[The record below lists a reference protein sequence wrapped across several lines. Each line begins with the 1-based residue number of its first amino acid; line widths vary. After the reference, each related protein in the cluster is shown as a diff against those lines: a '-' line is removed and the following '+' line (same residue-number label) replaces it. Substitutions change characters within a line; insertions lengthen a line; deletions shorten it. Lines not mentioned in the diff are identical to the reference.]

1 VTPATLALAALT
13 LAAGGGVM
21 TDVSGQQ
28 GWKDYKAAWELAGS
42 ATSAAPLDRLLQQV
56 QPFEDCL
63 GSLVDA
69 PLKADL
75 AALVRTR
82 AAHRKTAVAPPRGEP
97 PGPDYAAE
105 LLESTEELERSLRV
119 IERLRQL
126 GWKDPWIETGLARHA
141 AFVMEVVGD
150 QADRLEL
157 DQGRATAQVL
167 GARALLARARP
178 SLTRRPK

>member
-1 VTPATLALAALT
+1 
-13 LAAGGGVM
+13 M
-21 TDVSGQQ
+21 TDPTRQQ
-28 GWKDYKAAWELAGS
+28 GWLDYKAAWELAGN
-42 ATSAAPLDRLLQQV
+42 ATSGGPLYRLIQQV

-82 AAHRKTAVAPPRGEP
+82 AEHRYTAVAPARDEP

-105 LLESTEELERSLRV
+105 LRESMADLERALRV
-119 IERLRQL
+119 IERLRLL

-141 AFVMEVVGD
+141 AYVVEVVVSE
-150 QADRLEL
+150 ADRVEL
-157 DQGRATAQVL
+157 AQGRTTAQVL
-167 GARALLARARP
+167 EARALVAKVAP
-178 SLTRRPK
+178 SLPGADR